1 MTPSGNVT
9 FILDSMLNKHGEE
22 IDDAKGSGHQVRIP
36 VPEDIDLEYA
46 LLMRNLDY
54 GTDTRNPFKQDE
66 QVVQA

>member
-1 MTPSGNVT
+1 MTPSGN
-9 FILDSMLNKHGEE
+9 
-22 IDDAKGSGHQVRIP
+22 